1 MQAVLK
7 IDFGGVCAYPE
18 PAYISF
24 WSLIMV
30 DSTSSPRVVTR
41 FAPSPTGYLHIGGAR
56 TALFNWLLAKKT
68 GGKFILRIEDTD
80 LKRNTP
86 TATQQVIDDLRWL
99 GITWDEGP
107 EVDGPNG
114 PYFQSQRRDIYDK
127 YIRKLLDMGRA
138 YYCFETGEELE
149 KLRKQAEAQ
158 KKGFVYQRPA
168 VFPTK
173 AEAEKAKAEG
183 KSVTIRFAMPEGTI
197 VIDDIVRGEVS
208 FNTAELGDF
217 IIIKSDGFPTYNFA
231 CVIDDHLMGIT
242 HVIRG
247 QEHLMNTPGQQALWE
262 ALGFDNPPKYAHM
275 SVTISESGGK
285 LSKRER
291 PQTLRK
297 EINTRIANLF
307 GGPKLG
313 QTGSSGLSK
322 ETWLESLAKYGKI
335 SVDELNNFLS
345 GEISLDVPA
354 AEAIAKNLGVE
365 LPEINVVDFFKSG
378 YIPEAMVNFLA
389 LLGWSPGD
397 GREIVPLDELIQSFD
412 ITRLTKSNSL
422 FDRGKLVACNT
433 EHIKMLFNSSD
444 RYKLIEHF
452 NKYLLA
458 IHSPIPHDL
467 NVVKQHNLLLR
478 LIIICEGARTLADI
492 EHKCRFL
499 FIPDDKI
506 EYDEKAVQKV
516 LLKDNGLA
524 MLKLVR
530 EKLAAMPE
538 LTEQGIEDML
548 RALAEE
554 HKVGLGKVAQP
565 LRVAITGSTISP
577 PIFDS
582 VQLLGK
588 EKTLVRIDNTLK
600 KFAGK

>member
-1 MQAVLK
+1 M
-7 IDFGGVCAYPE
+7 PE
-18 PAYISF
+18 K
-24 WSLIMV
+24 
-30 DSTSSPRVVTR
+30 VVTR

-56 TALFNWLLAKKT
+56 TALFNWLLARKT

-107 EVDGPNG
+107 EIGGPNA
-114 PYFQSQRRDIYDK
+114 PYFQSQRRELYDK
-127 YIRKLLDMGRA
+127 YVGQLLEHGRA
-138 YYCFETGEELE
+138 YYCFESTEELGQ
-149 KLRKQAEAQ
+149 LRGQAEAQ
-158 KKGFVYQRPA
+158 KKGFIYQRPA
-168 VFPTK
+168 ELPTQK
-173 AEAEKAKAEG
+173 DVEKARAEG
-183 KSVTIRFAMPEGTI
+183 KPVTIRFAMPQGTI
-197 VIDDIVRGEVS
+197 IIKDLVRGEVS

-247 QEHLMNTPGQQALWE
+247 QEHLMNTPGQQALWQ
-262 ALGFDNPPKYAHM
+262 ALGFGNPPQYAHM

-297 EINTRIANLF
+297 AIKARPDIYLGKLADV
-307 GGPKLG
+307 GGIGADVLKDF
-313 QTGSSGLSK
+313 
-322 ETWLESLAKYGKI
+322 LAGD
-335 SVDELNNFLS
+335 SVP
-345 GEISLDVPA
+345 DVPA
-354 AEAIAKNLGVE
+354 IEAMAKYLGVE

-389 LLGWSPGD
+389 LLGWSTGD
-397 GREIVPLDELIQSFD
+397 TREVMPLDELIAAFD

-422 FDRGKLVACNT
+422 FDRGKLVAYNT
-433 EHIKMLFNSSD
+433 EHLKMLP
-444 RYKLIEHF
+444 KE
-452 NKYLLA
+452 KLLA
-458 IHSPIPHDL
+458 HFKAYLKVVDSPVAKADDETLI
-467 NVVKQHNLLLR
+467 R
-478 LIIICEGARTLADI
+478 LIKICEGARTLADI
-492 EHKCRFL
+492 EHKCKFL
-499 FIPDDKI
+499 FTADDRI
-506 EYDEKAVQKV
+506 EFDEKAVQKV

-530 EKLAAMPE
+530 DKLAEMPE

-548 RALAEE
+548 RSLANQNN
-554 HKVGLGKVAQP
+554 VGLGKVAQP

-588 EKTLVRIDNTLK
+588 EKTLARIDNTLE
-600 KFAGK
+600 KFAGNS